1 MSKNFFDSVVILNI
15 FLKTLDQKGVAY
27 DTNVSPH
34 NKDIIEYVIN
44 YQDFMVSFFH
54 EVSDIPISFIRQFI
68 SLHKLNS
75 IVSNLEQELTL
86 NINIFKDHFDL
97 RLIKF
102 GGHRHDSIITLN
114 SYVSNDS
121 SIYCTY
127 REVKITPYFSYDD
140 AYNMILNELC
150 HKISPD
156 LMNSSLF
163 LKLYDKTDKEVIQQK
178 SKLFNHNYISHDEF
192 CNINGLVKKRKM
204 ITVEKTTFIKF
215 LKDSFFIDSYH
226 KLLQITS
233 LTEFYFDISGEDKKS
248 SISIHFPTVSRFLV
262 CNTLVSLN
270 FFNFTIM
277 FDDHGNFSYENMAT
291 LEAFYDLDLIYNYI
305 LKDIMTKISCKI
317 ETPTEQLTFR
327 DIEMYKMVTY

>member
-1 MSKNFFDSVVILNI
+1 MSKNFFDSVVTFNN
-15 FLKTLDQKGVAY
+15 FLKDLDQKGINY

-34 NKDIIEYVIN
+34 NKNIIEYVIN

-68 SLHKLNS
+68 SLHKLNA

-86 NINIFKDHFDL
+86 NINIFKDYFDL

-114 SYVSNDS
+114 SFSSKDS
-121 SIYCTY
+121 CIYCTY
-127 REVKITPYFSYDD
+127 RNFKITPYFSYDD
-140 AYNMILNELC
+140 AYNMILTELC

-156 LMNSSLF
+156 LMTSSLF
-163 LKLYDKTDKEVIQQK
+163 LKLYDKSDKEIIQQK

-192 CNINGLVKKRKM
+192 CKMNGLDKKRK
-204 ITVEKTTFIKF
+204 IINVEKTMFIKF

-226 KLLQITS
+226 KLRQIIS
-233 LTEFYFDISGEDKKS
+233 LSEFYFKISSEGQKS
-248 SISIHFPTVSRFLV
+248 PISIIFPTVSRFLY

-270 FFNFTIM
+270 FFNFTII
-277 FDDHGNFSYENMAT
+277 FDDHGKFSYINIAT
-291 LEAFYDLDLIYNYI
+291 LENFYDLDLIYNYI
-305 LKDIMTKISCKI
+305 LKYILNKISCKI
-317 ETPTEQLTFR
+317 ETPVEQLTFR